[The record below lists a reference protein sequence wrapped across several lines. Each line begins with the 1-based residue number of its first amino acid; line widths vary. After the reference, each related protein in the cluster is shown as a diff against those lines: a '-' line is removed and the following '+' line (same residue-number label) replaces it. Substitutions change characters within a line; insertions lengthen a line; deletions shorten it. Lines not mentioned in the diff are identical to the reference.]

1 MKINA
6 VELRVVRLPL
16 VTPFRTS
23 RGSQDDRVA
32 LLVRVDTTEGEGW
45 ADCAVGVAPS
55 YEPEFLSGAQAVMAE
70 YLVPML
76 IAAPGIT
83 AARVHNVLAPVK
95 DHRMAKAALETAI
108 LDAELRARN
117 MSFAEYLGAV
127 RDRVPVGVSVGIPG
141 SLAELI
147 DQVDGYLAQGYQR
160 VKLKIEPG
168 WDIEPVRAIRER
180 FGPDLALQVDA
191 NTAYTLASARHL
203 RALDEFGLV
212 LLEQPLEADDLLG
225 HAELARLLTTRICL
239 DESITSPQAA
249 AAALRIGACSVVNIK
264 PSRVGGYL
272 AARAIHDLCAANGIP
287 VWCGGML
294 ETGVGRAANLALAA
308 LENFTLPGDISA
320 TARYYAEDVTAPFVL
335 EEGHMRV
342 PSGPGTGVEVLLDV
356 VDRLTVRRE
365 VLSRGQGQSIGS

>member
-1 MKINA
+1 MKIKA

-16 VTPFRTS
+16 VSPFRTS
-23 RGSQDDRVA
+23 RGSQDERVA

-55 YEPEFLSGAQAVMAE
+55 YEPEFLSGAQAVIAE

-76 IAAPGIT
+76 MAAPGVT
-83 AARVHNVLAPVK
+83 AALVHQILAPVK
-95 DHRMAKAALETAI
+95 GHQMAKAALETAI
-108 LDAELRARN
+108 LDAELRAKN
-117 MSFAEYLGAV
+117 TSFAQYLGAV
-127 RDRVPVGVSVGIPG
+127 RDRVPVGVSVGIPD

-147 DQVDGYLAQGYQR
+147 RQVDGYLAQGYQR

-180 FGPDLALQVDA
+180 FGPDLALQADA
-191 NTAYTLASARHL
+191 NTAYTLASASHL
-203 RALDEFGLV
+203 RALDEFALL
-212 LLEQPLEADDLLG
+212 LLEQPLAADDLLG
-225 HAELARLLTTRICL
+225 HAELARLLSTRICL

-249 AAALRIGACSVVNIK
+249 AAALRLGACSVVNIK

-272 AARAIHDLCAANGIP
+272 AARAVHDLCAANGIP

-320 TARYYAEDVTAPFVL
+320 TARYYAEDITAPFVL
-335 EEGHMRV
+335 ESGHIAV
-342 PSGPGTGVEVLLDV
+342 PSGPGTGVEVLQEV
-356 VDRLTVRRE
+356 VDRLTVHRE
-365 VLSRGQGQSIGS
+365 VLSASAPSIAT